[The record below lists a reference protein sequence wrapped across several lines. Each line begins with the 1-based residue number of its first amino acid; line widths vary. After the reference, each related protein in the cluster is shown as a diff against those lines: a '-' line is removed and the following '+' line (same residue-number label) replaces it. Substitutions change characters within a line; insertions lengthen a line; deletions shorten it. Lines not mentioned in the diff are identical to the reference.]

1 MNEYRNWGVALV
13 AAALV
18 AGVGGYFLGRS
29 HEDAPA
35 PMPAASTPA
44 MTTAAPLTRTPAYY
58 QDPDGKSD
66 YSPTPKKTVDGR
78 DYKPVYDDAQAGT
91 ANPPA
96 PQAASAEKGKILYY
110 RNPMGL
116 ADTSPAPKKD
126 SMGMDYIPVYENET
140 GADAGIVTVSP
151 ARVQMLGVRTAIV
164 ATRSG
169 LARSIRATGSV
180 QFDERHLADVT
191 TKVSGWVEKL
201 DVAATGETVHAG
213 QPLLELYAPDIVTA
227 EQEYLVVAATG
238 TETHGDMVHGDS
250 SLLVDAAIRRLRALD
265 VSDVEIQRL
274 QRSGNATR
282 RIAVLAPAN
291 GIVTEKGAVLGMHV
305 DPGTPLYKTADL
317 STVWLIA
324 QVQEQDLAQIKPGQT
339 AHATFVAFPGR
350 VFNGIV
356 DFVYPTL
363 MADTRTAKVRIVVP
377 NVDRLLRADMF
388 ASVAIDAST
397 AAGLAIV
404 VPDTAIIDSGAQ
416 QVVLVVKGEGR
427 FEPRIVHIGA
437 RGDGYTQV
445 LGGLKAG
452 EQVVVSANFLIDAE
466 SNLKAALQAFTTG
479 DSKNPAAPSA
489 GDKP

>member
-1 MNEYRNWGVALV
+1 MNGIRNWVIALVAVALV
-13 AAALV
+13 AA
-18 AGVGGYFLGRS
+18 VGGYFLGHS
-29 HEDAPA
+29 NDAAPA
-35 PMPAASTPA
+35 PMPAASPSA
-44 MTTAAPLTRTPAYY
+44 TATAPPQSRTPTYY

-66 YSPTPKKTVDGR
+66 YSPTPKKTADGR
-78 DYKPVYDDAQAGT
+78 DYKPVYDEAQAGT
-91 ANPPA
+91 ANPPT
-96 PQAASAEKGKILYY
+96 PQAVSADKGKILYY

-126 SMGMDYIPVYENET
+126 SMGMDYIPVYENDT

-151 ARVQMLGVRTAIV
+151 ARVQMLGVRTATV

-180 QFDERHLADVT
+180 QFDERRLADVT

-201 DVAATGETVHAG
+201 DVAATGEAVRAG
-213 QPLLELYAPDIVTA
+213 QTLLELYAPDIVAA
-227 EQEYLVVAATG
+227 EQEYLVVAAMG

-265 VSDVEIQRL
+265 VSDGEIQRL

-282 RIAVLAPAN
+282 RVAVLAPAN
-291 GIVTEKGAVLGMHV
+291 GIVTEKDAVLGMHV

-324 QVQEQDLAQIKPGQT
+324 QVQEQDLGQIKPGQS

-377 NVDRLLRADMF
+377 NTDRLLRADMF
-388 ASVAIDAST
+388 ATVAIDAPAT
-397 AAGLAIV
+397 GGLAIV

-427 FEPRIVHIGA
+427 YEPRIVHIGA
-437 RGDGYTQV
+437 RGDGYAQV
-445 LGGLKAG
+445 LDGLKAG

-466 SNLKAALQAFTTG
+466 SNLKAALQAFTSG